1 MKIIKSG
8 GVEAVFN
15 KNNIIRAIQAANQRV
30 GLDKRFTNNEIKE
43 IAKKIEDCCKKE
55 TRTLNSGDIQVM
67 VENEIMTY
75 GKHDVARE
83 YITYRY
89 NKALESKKNT
99 TDASILSLLDDNNE
113 ELKQEN
119 ANKNPTVINVQR
131 DYMAGEVSKD
141 ICHRYL
147 IPEDIWKAH
156 KEGIIH
162 FHDMDYFANRIHNCL
177 DKSTKFITNEGVK
190 TFEDFNDGDAVTVL
204 TKNGKWK
211 NAIVKCYGKDKLFKY
226 TFYNGKKSIVQ
237 EVIATENHRWY
248 LKDNSV
254 TTSLSV
260 GDKLIKAPVIY
271 EQDKDYE
278 TFDDIQKGLWCM
290 GFAFGDGV
298 IEHSGYSTRIRLC
311 GKKDNDWL
319 NRFDNEYC
327 SIRGQKIGT
336 DHIVAIK
343 NYQKTVPDFRNVND
357 VRAFLN
363 GLYCADGKMS
373 INNPHS
379 RMYRIQSSK
388 KEVIDFIRKYA
399 PICGLYITK
408 ETDFTGQKTNY
419 TESRPYTI
427 QFSFNPN
434 FKFSYTV
441 LSKEFLKEDEV
452 WCLEVEDEHNFVLY
466 NGIVTGNCDLVNL
479 KDMLQNGTVISG
491 VKIDKP
497 HRFSTAATIASQIA
511 QQVSSSQYGGQ
522 SMNMSNL
529 SPFINESRKSFRKRL
544 IECGM
549 NENDEHFNTILE
561 NMVIKDVE
569 DGVQTFVY
577 QLNTMSGTNGQSPF
591 ITLFMYLDDVP
602 NGQEKDDLALLIQ
615 KILEQRI
622 VGFKNKQGVYIAP
635 AFPKL
640 IYVLDEDNITE
651 DSKYWYLTKLAAEC
665 TAKRMVPD
673 YVSAKVM
680 KELKDG
686 NVYTP
691 MGCRSFLTPA
701 YVDKNDPWK
710 ITTKKKGVPKFEGR
724 FNQGVVT
731 INLPDVALSSNKDIE
746 KFWYILDERLE
757 LCHRALR
764 LRHERL
770 RGVKSDIAP
779 ILWQNGAI
787 ARLKP
792 GETID
797 NLLYNGYSTISL
809 GYVGLYECVKYLTG
823 KDHWVSEE
831 EGGALEFAQQ
841 VMQKLNDKCKQWKE
855 IEHIDYSVY
864 GTPEESTTQKFAQS
878 LQRRFGIIKG
888 ITDKN
893 YVTNSYHIPVFHEID
908 AFSKLT
914 YEAQLQKLSP
924 GGAIS
929 YIEAPNM
936 VNNIDAILTL
946 LKHMYNTIMYSEI
959 NFKLDYCENCGY
971 HGAFE
976 IKDIDGKLQF
986 VCPNCGEKEFDHN
999 PTRLRPCRRVCGY
1012 ISSHQMNQGRMGDMK
1027 NRCEHC

>member
-162 FHDMDYFANRIHNCL
+162 FHDMDYFANRIYNC
-177 DKSTKFITNEGVK
+177 
-190 TFEDFNDGDAVTVL
+190 
-204 TKNGKWK
+204 
-211 NAIVKCYGKDKLFKY
+211 C
-226 TFYNGKKSIVQ
+226 
-237 EVIATENHRWY
+237 
-248 LKDNSV
+248 
-254 TTSLSV
+254 
-260 GDKLIKAPVIY
+260 LI
-271 EQDKDYE
+271 
-278 TFDDIQKGLWCM
+278 
-290 GFAFGDGV
+290 
-298 IEHSGYSTRIRLC
+298 
-311 GKKDNDWL
+311 
-319 NRFDNEYC
+319 
-327 SIRGQKIGT
+327 
-336 DHIVAIK
+336 
-343 NYQKTVPDFRNVND
+343 
-357 VRAFLN
+357 
-363 GLYCADGKMS
+363 
-373 INNPHS
+373 
-379 RMYRIQSSK
+379 
-388 KEVIDFIRKYA
+388 
-399 PICGLYITK
+399 
-408 ETDFTGQKTNY
+408 
-419 TESRPYTI
+419 
-427 QFSFNPN
+427 
-434 FKFSYTV
+434 
-441 LSKEFLKEDEV
+441 
-452 WCLEVEDEHNFVLY
+452 
-466 NGIVTGNCDLVNL
+466 NL
-479 KDMLQNGTVISG
+479 KDMLWNGTVLNG
-491 VKIDKP
+491 VKIDRP
-497 HRFSTAATIASQIA
+497 HRFSTAANITCQISA
-511 QQVSSSQYGGQ
+511 QVASSQYGGQ
-522 SMNMSNL
+522 SINASHL
-529 SPFINESRKSFRKRL
+529 SIFIEESRKDIRKKL
-544 IECGM
+544 ISAGVDENLPNF
-549 NENDEHFNTILE
+549 NEIVE
-561 NMVIKDVE
+561 NMVVKDVE
-569 DGVQTFVY
+569 DGVQTLNY
-577 QLNTMSGTNGQSPF
+577 QWLSLNSSNGQSPF
-591 ITLFMYLDDVP
+591 VTLFMYLDDVP
-602 NGQEKDDLALLIQ
+602 EGKERDDLALMIQ
-615 KILEQRI
+615 KIFEQRI
-622 VGFKNKQGVYIAP
+622 VGLKNKQGVYVAP

-651 DSKYWYLTKLAAEC
+651 DSKYWYLTQLAAEC
-665 TAKRMVPD
+665 TSKRMVPD
-673 YVSAKVM
+673 YISAKIM
-680 KELKDG
+680 RELKDG
-686 NVYTP
+686 NVYSV
-691 MGCRSFLTPA
+691 MGCRSTLTVA

-731 INLPDVALSSNKDIE
+731 INLPDVALSSDKDIE

-779 ILWQNGAI
+779 ILWQNGTI
-787 ARLKP
+787 ARLKS
-792 GETID
+792 GEIID

-823 KDHWVSEE
+823 KDHWIPDE

-864 GTPEESTTQKFAQS
+864 GTPEESTTHKFAQS
-878 LQRRFGIIKG
+878 LQRRFGIIEG

-893 YVTNSYHIPVFHEID
+893 YVTNSYHIPVFQEID

-936 VNNIDAILTL
+936 QNNIDAILTL

-959 NFKLDYCENCGY
+959 NLKLDYCENCGY

-1027 NRCEHC
+1027 DRCEHC

>member
-162 FHDMDYFANRIHNCL
+162 FHDMDYFANRIH
-177 DKSTKFITNEGVK
+177 
-190 TFEDFNDGDAVTVL
+190 
-204 TKNGKWK
+204 
-211 NAIVKCYGKDKLFKY
+211 
-226 TFYNGKKSIVQ
+226 
-237 EVIATENHRWY
+237 
-248 LKDNSV
+248 
-254 TTSLSV
+254 
-260 GDKLIKAPVIY
+260 
-271 EQDKDYE
+271 
-278 TFDDIQKGLWCM
+278 
-290 GFAFGDGV
+290 
-298 IEHSGYSTRIRLC
+298 
-311 GKKDNDWL
+311 
-319 NRFDNEYC
+319 
-327 SIRGQKIGT
+327 
-336 DHIVAIK
+336 
-343 NYQKTVPDFRNVND
+343 
-357 VRAFLN
+357 
-363 GLYCADGKMS
+363 
-373 INNPHS
+373 
-379 RMYRIQSSK
+379 
-388 KEVIDFIRKYA
+388 
-399 PICGLYITK
+399 
-408 ETDFTGQKTNY
+408 
-419 TESRPYTI
+419 
-427 QFSFNPN
+427 
-434 FKFSYTV
+434 
-441 LSKEFLKEDEV
+441 
-452 WCLEVEDEHNFVLY
+452 
-466 NGIVTGNCDLVNL
+466 NCDLVNL

-710 ITTKKKGVPKFEGR
+710 ITTKKKGIPKFEGR

-787 ARLKP
+787 ARLKA

-878 LQRRFGIIKG
+878 LQRRFGIIEG

-893 YVTNSYHIPVFHEID
+893 YVTNSYHIPVFQDID

-936 VNNIDAILTL
+936 VNNIDAILSL
-946 LKHMYNTIMYSEI
+946 MKYMYDTIMYSEI

-1027 NRCEHC
+1027 DRCEHC

>member
-162 FHDMDYFANRIHNCL
+162 FHDMDYFANRIH
-177 DKSTKFITNEGVK
+177 
-190 TFEDFNDGDAVTVL
+190 
-204 TKNGKWK
+204 
-211 NAIVKCYGKDKLFKY
+211 
-226 TFYNGKKSIVQ
+226 
-237 EVIATENHRWY
+237 
-248 LKDNSV
+248 
-254 TTSLSV
+254 
-260 GDKLIKAPVIY
+260 
-271 EQDKDYE
+271 
-278 TFDDIQKGLWCM
+278 
-290 GFAFGDGV
+290 
-298 IEHSGYSTRIRLC
+298 
-311 GKKDNDWL
+311 
-319 NRFDNEYC
+319 
-327 SIRGQKIGT
+327 
-336 DHIVAIK
+336 
-343 NYQKTVPDFRNVND
+343 
-357 VRAFLN
+357 
-363 GLYCADGKMS
+363 
-373 INNPHS
+373 
-379 RMYRIQSSK
+379 
-388 KEVIDFIRKYA
+388 
-399 PICGLYITK
+399 
-408 ETDFTGQKTNY
+408 
-419 TESRPYTI
+419 
-427 QFSFNPN
+427 
-434 FKFSYTV
+434 
-441 LSKEFLKEDEV
+441 
-452 WCLEVEDEHNFVLY
+452 
-466 NGIVTGNCDLVNL
+466 NCDLVNL

-710 ITTKKKGVPKFEGR
+710 ITTKKKGIPKFEGR

-787 ARLKP
+787 ARLKA

-823 KDHWVSEE
+823 KDHWTPDE

-864 GTPEESTTQKFAQS
+864 ATPEESTTHKFAQS
-878 LQRRFGIIKG
+878 LQRRFGIIEG

-893 YVTNSYHIPVFHEID
+893 YVTNSYHIPVFQEID

-914 YEAQLQKLSP
+914 YEAQLQRLSP

-936 VNNIDAILTL
+936 QNNIDAILTL

-959 NFKLDYCENCGY
+959 NLKLDYCENCGY

>member
-75 GKHDVARE
+75 GKYDVARE

-162 FHDMDYFANRIHNCL
+162 FHDMDYFANRIH
-177 DKSTKFITNEGVK
+177 
-190 TFEDFNDGDAVTVL
+190 
-204 TKNGKWK
+204 
-211 NAIVKCYGKDKLFKY
+211 
-226 TFYNGKKSIVQ
+226 
-237 EVIATENHRWY
+237 
-248 LKDNSV
+248 
-254 TTSLSV
+254 
-260 GDKLIKAPVIY
+260 
-271 EQDKDYE
+271 
-278 TFDDIQKGLWCM
+278 
-290 GFAFGDGV
+290 
-298 IEHSGYSTRIRLC
+298 
-311 GKKDNDWL
+311 
-319 NRFDNEYC
+319 
-327 SIRGQKIGT
+327 
-336 DHIVAIK
+336 
-343 NYQKTVPDFRNVND
+343 
-357 VRAFLN
+357 
-363 GLYCADGKMS
+363 
-373 INNPHS
+373 
-379 RMYRIQSSK
+379 
-388 KEVIDFIRKYA
+388 
-399 PICGLYITK
+399 
-408 ETDFTGQKTNY
+408 
-419 TESRPYTI
+419 
-427 QFSFNPN
+427 
-434 FKFSYTV
+434 
-441 LSKEFLKEDEV
+441 
-452 WCLEVEDEHNFVLY
+452 
-466 NGIVTGNCDLVNL
+466 NCDLVNL

-710 ITTKKKGVPKFEGR
+710 ITTKKKGIPKFEGR

-787 ARLKP
+787 ARLKS

-823 KDHWVSEE
+823 KDHWTPDE

-864 GTPEESTTQKFAQS
+864 ATPEESTTHKFAQS
-878 LQRRFGIIKG
+878 LQRRFGIIEG

-893 YVTNSYHIPVFHEID
+893 YVTNSYHIPVFQEID

-914 YEAQLQKLSP
+914 YEAQLQRLSP

-936 VNNIDAILTL
+936 QNNIDAILTL

-959 NFKLDYCENCGY
+959 NLKLDYCENCGY

>member
-162 FHDMDYFANRIHNCL
+162 FHDMDYFANRIYNC
-177 DKSTKFITNEGVK
+177 
-190 TFEDFNDGDAVTVL
+190 
-204 TKNGKWK
+204 
-211 NAIVKCYGKDKLFKY
+211 C
-226 TFYNGKKSIVQ
+226 
-237 EVIATENHRWY
+237 
-248 LKDNSV
+248 
-254 TTSLSV
+254 
-260 GDKLIKAPVIY
+260 LI
-271 EQDKDYE
+271 
-278 TFDDIQKGLWCM
+278 
-290 GFAFGDGV
+290 
-298 IEHSGYSTRIRLC
+298 
-311 GKKDNDWL
+311 
-319 NRFDNEYC
+319 
-327 SIRGQKIGT
+327 
-336 DHIVAIK
+336 
-343 NYQKTVPDFRNVND
+343 
-357 VRAFLN
+357 
-363 GLYCADGKMS
+363 
-373 INNPHS
+373 
-379 RMYRIQSSK
+379 
-388 KEVIDFIRKYA
+388 
-399 PICGLYITK
+399 
-408 ETDFTGQKTNY
+408 
-419 TESRPYTI
+419 
-427 QFSFNPN
+427 
-434 FKFSYTV
+434 
-441 LSKEFLKEDEV
+441 
-452 WCLEVEDEHNFVLY
+452 
-466 NGIVTGNCDLVNL
+466 NL
-479 KDMLQNGTVISG
+479 KDMLWNGTVLNN
-491 VKIDKP
+491 VKIDRP
-497 HRFSTAATIASQIA
+497 HRFSTAANITCQISA
-511 QQVSSSQYGGQ
+511 QVASSQYGGQ
-522 SMNMSNL
+522 SINASHL
-529 SPFINESRKSFRKRL
+529 SIFIEESRKDIRKKL
-544 IECGM
+544 ISAGVDENLPNF
-549 NENDEHFNTILE
+549 NEIVE
-561 NMVIKDVE
+561 NMVVKDVE
-569 DGVQTFVY
+569 DGVQTLNY
-577 QLNTMSGTNGQSPF
+577 QWLSLNSSNGQSPF
-591 ITLFMYLDDVP
+591 VTLFMYLDDVP
-602 NGQEKDDLALLIQ
+602 EGQERDDLALMIQ

-622 VGFKNKQGVYIAP
+622 VGLKNKQGVYVAP

-640 IYVLDEDNITE
+640 IYVLDDDNITE
-651 DSKYWYLTKLAAEC
+651 DSKYWYLTQLAAEC
-665 TAKRMVPD
+665 TSKRMVPD

-787 ARLKP
+787 ARLKS

-878 LQRRFGIIKG
+878 LQRRFGIIEG

-908 AFSKLT
+908 AFSKLS

-936 VNNIDAILTL
+936 VNNIEAILTL

-1027 NRCEHC
+1027 DRCEHC

>member
-162 FHDMDYFANRIHNCL
+162 FHDMDYFANRIHNC
-177 DKSTKFITNEGVK
+177 
-190 TFEDFNDGDAVTVL
+190 
-204 TKNGKWK
+204 
-211 NAIVKCYGKDKLFKY
+211 
-226 TFYNGKKSIVQ
+226 
-237 EVIATENHRWY
+237 
-248 LKDNSV
+248 
-254 TTSLSV
+254 
-260 GDKLIKAPVIY
+260 
-271 EQDKDYE
+271 
-278 TFDDIQKGLWCM
+278 
-290 GFAFGDGV
+290 
-298 IEHSGYSTRIRLC
+298 
-311 GKKDNDWL
+311 
-319 NRFDNEYC
+319 
-327 SIRGQKIGT
+327 
-336 DHIVAIK
+336 
-343 NYQKTVPDFRNVND
+343 
-357 VRAFLN
+357 
-363 GLYCADGKMS
+363 
-373 INNPHS
+373 
-379 RMYRIQSSK
+379 
-388 KEVIDFIRKYA
+388 
-399 PICGLYITK
+399 
-408 ETDFTGQKTNY
+408 
-419 TESRPYTI
+419 
-427 QFSFNPN
+427 
-434 FKFSYTV
+434 
-441 LSKEFLKEDEV
+441 
-452 WCLEVEDEHNFVLY
+452 
-466 NGIVTGNCDLVNL
+466 DLVNL

-549 NENDEHFNTILE
+549 NENDEHFDTILE

-622 VGFKNKQGVYIAP
+622 VGFKNRQGVYIAP

-680 KELKDG
+680 KKLKDG

-731 INLPDVALSSNKDIE
+731 INLPDVALSSDKDIE

-787 ARLKP
+787 ARLKS

-864 GTPEESTTQKFAQS
+864 GTPEESTTHKFAQS
-878 LQRRFGIIKG
+878 LQRRFGIIEG

-893 YVTNSYHIPVFHEID
+893 YVTNSYHIPVFQDID

-936 VNNIDAILTL
+936 VNNIDAILSL
-946 LKHMYNTIMYSEI
+946 MKYMYDTIMYSEI

-1027 NRCEHC
+1027 DRCEHC

>member
-8 GVEAVFN
+8 GGEAVFN

-162 FHDMDYFANRIHNCL
+162 FHDMDYFANRIH
-177 DKSTKFITNEGVK
+177 
-190 TFEDFNDGDAVTVL
+190 
-204 TKNGKWK
+204 
-211 NAIVKCYGKDKLFKY
+211 
-226 TFYNGKKSIVQ
+226 
-237 EVIATENHRWY
+237 
-248 LKDNSV
+248 
-254 TTSLSV
+254 
-260 GDKLIKAPVIY
+260 
-271 EQDKDYE
+271 
-278 TFDDIQKGLWCM
+278 
-290 GFAFGDGV
+290 
-298 IEHSGYSTRIRLC
+298 
-311 GKKDNDWL
+311 
-319 NRFDNEYC
+319 
-327 SIRGQKIGT
+327 
-336 DHIVAIK
+336 
-343 NYQKTVPDFRNVND
+343 
-357 VRAFLN
+357 
-363 GLYCADGKMS
+363 
-373 INNPHS
+373 
-379 RMYRIQSSK
+379 
-388 KEVIDFIRKYA
+388 
-399 PICGLYITK
+399 
-408 ETDFTGQKTNY
+408 
-419 TESRPYTI
+419 
-427 QFSFNPN
+427 
-434 FKFSYTV
+434 
-441 LSKEFLKEDEV
+441 
-452 WCLEVEDEHNFVLY
+452 
-466 NGIVTGNCDLVNL
+466 NCDLVNL

-710 ITTKKKGVPKFEGR
+710 ITTKKKGIPKFEGR

-787 ARLKP
+787 ARLKA

-823 KDHWVSEE
+823 KDHWTPDE

-841 VMQKLNDKCKQWKE
+841 VMQKLNNKCKQWKE

-864 GTPEESTTQKFAQS
+864 ATPQESTTQKFAQS
-878 LQRRFGIIKG
+878 LQRRFGIIEG

-893 YVTNSYHIPVFHEID
+893 YVTNSYHIPVFQEID

-914 YEAQLQKLSP
+914 YEAQLQRLSP

-936 VNNIDAILTL
+936 QNNIDAILTL

-959 NFKLDYCENCGY
+959 NLKLDYCENCGY

>member
-162 FHDMDYFANRIHNCL
+162 FHDMDYFANRIHNC
-177 DKSTKFITNEGVK
+177 
-190 TFEDFNDGDAVTVL
+190 
-204 TKNGKWK
+204 
-211 NAIVKCYGKDKLFKY
+211 
-226 TFYNGKKSIVQ
+226 
-237 EVIATENHRWY
+237 
-248 LKDNSV
+248 
-254 TTSLSV
+254 
-260 GDKLIKAPVIY
+260 
-271 EQDKDYE
+271 
-278 TFDDIQKGLWCM
+278 
-290 GFAFGDGV
+290 
-298 IEHSGYSTRIRLC
+298 
-311 GKKDNDWL
+311 
-319 NRFDNEYC
+319 
-327 SIRGQKIGT
+327 
-336 DHIVAIK
+336 
-343 NYQKTVPDFRNVND
+343 
-357 VRAFLN
+357 
-363 GLYCADGKMS
+363 
-373 INNPHS
+373 
-379 RMYRIQSSK
+379 
-388 KEVIDFIRKYA
+388 
-399 PICGLYITK
+399 
-408 ETDFTGQKTNY
+408 
-419 TESRPYTI
+419 
-427 QFSFNPN
+427 
-434 FKFSYTV
+434 
-441 LSKEFLKEDEV
+441 
-452 WCLEVEDEHNFVLY
+452 
-466 NGIVTGNCDLVNL
+466 DLVNL

-577 QLNTMSGTNGQSPF
+577 QLNTISGTNGQSPF

-864 GTPEESTTQKFAQS
+864 GTPEESTTHKFAQS

-908 AFSKLT
+908 AFSKLS

-936 VNNIDAILTL
+936 QNNIEAILTL
-946 LKHMYNTIMYSEI
+946 LKHMYNTIMYSEV

-1027 NRCEHC
+1027 DRCEHC

>member
-15 KNNIIRAIQAANQRV
+15 KNNIIRANQAANQRV

-162 FHDMDYFANRIHNCL
+162 FHDMDYFANRIHNC
-177 DKSTKFITNEGVK
+177 
-190 TFEDFNDGDAVTVL
+190 
-204 TKNGKWK
+204 
-211 NAIVKCYGKDKLFKY
+211 
-226 TFYNGKKSIVQ
+226 
-237 EVIATENHRWY
+237 
-248 LKDNSV
+248 
-254 TTSLSV
+254 
-260 GDKLIKAPVIY
+260 
-271 EQDKDYE
+271 
-278 TFDDIQKGLWCM
+278 
-290 GFAFGDGV
+290 
-298 IEHSGYSTRIRLC
+298 
-311 GKKDNDWL
+311 
-319 NRFDNEYC
+319 
-327 SIRGQKIGT
+327 
-336 DHIVAIK
+336 
-343 NYQKTVPDFRNVND
+343 
-357 VRAFLN
+357 
-363 GLYCADGKMS
+363 
-373 INNPHS
+373 
-379 RMYRIQSSK
+379 
-388 KEVIDFIRKYA
+388 
-399 PICGLYITK
+399 
-408 ETDFTGQKTNY
+408 
-419 TESRPYTI
+419 
-427 QFSFNPN
+427 
-434 FKFSYTV
+434 
-441 LSKEFLKEDEV
+441 
-452 WCLEVEDEHNFVLY
+452 
-466 NGIVTGNCDLVNL
+466 DLVNL

-549 NENDEHFNTILE
+549 NENDEHFDTILE

-680 KELKDG
+680 KKLKDG

-710 ITTKKKGVPKFEGR
+710 ITTKKKGVPKFAGR

-731 INLPDVALSSNKDIE
+731 INLPDVALSSDKDIE

-855 IEHIDYSVY
+855 IEHIDYSTY
-864 GTPEESTTQKFAQS
+864 GTPQESTTQKFAQS
-878 LQRRFGIIKG
+878 LQRRFGIIEG

-893 YVTNSYHIPVFHEID
+893 YVTNSYHIPVFQDID

-936 VNNIDAILTL
+936 VNNIDAILSL
-946 LKHMYNTIMYSEI
+946 MKYMYDTIMYSEI

-1027 NRCEHC
+1027 DRCEHC

>member
-1 MKIIKSG
+1 MKSG
-8 GVEAVFN
+8 GVEATFN
-15 KNNIIRAIQAANQRV
+15 KNNIVKAIQSANQRV
-30 GLDKRFTNNEIKE
+30 SLNDRFTNEEIKQ
-43 IAKKIEDCCKKE
+43 IAKNIEDYCKSE
-55 TRTLNSGDIQVM
+55 TRTLNTGDIQVM
-67 VENEIMTY
+67 VENEIMNR
-75 GKHDVARE
+75 GKFDIARE

-89 NKALESKKNT
+89 NKALECKKNT

-162 FHDMDYFANRIHNCL
+162 FHDMDYFANRIYNC
-177 DKSTKFITNEGVK
+177 N
-190 TFEDFNDGDAVTVL
+190 
-204 TKNGKWK
+204 
-211 NAIVKCYGKDKLFKY
+211 
-226 TFYNGKKSIVQ
+226 
-237 EVIATENHRWY
+237 
-248 LKDNSV
+248 
-254 TTSLSV
+254 
-260 GDKLIKAPVIY
+260 
-271 EQDKDYE
+271 
-278 TFDDIQKGLWCM
+278 
-290 GFAFGDGV
+290 
-298 IEHSGYSTRIRLC
+298 
-311 GKKDNDWL
+311 
-319 NRFDNEYC
+319 
-327 SIRGQKIGT
+327 
-336 DHIVAIK
+336 
-343 NYQKTVPDFRNVND
+343 
-357 VRAFLN
+357 
-363 GLYCADGKMS
+363 
-373 INNPHS
+373 
-379 RMYRIQSSK
+379 
-388 KEVIDFIRKYA
+388 
-399 PICGLYITK
+399 
-408 ETDFTGQKTNY
+408 
-419 TESRPYTI
+419 
-427 QFSFNPN
+427 
-434 FKFSYTV
+434 
-441 LSKEFLKEDEV
+441 
-452 WCLEVEDEHNFVLY
+452 
-466 NGIVTGNCDLVNL
+466 LVNL

-549 NENDEHFNTILE
+549 NENDEHFDTILE

-622 VGFKNKQGVYIAP
+622 VGFKNKQGVYVAP

-651 DSKYWYLTKLAAEC
+651 DSKYWYLTKLAAKC

-731 INLPDVALSSNKDIE
+731 INLPDVALSSGKNIE

-787 ARLKP
+787 ARLKS

-797 NLLYNGYSTISL
+797 KLLYDGYSTISL
-809 GYVGLYECVKYLTG
+809 GYVGLYETVKYLTG
-823 KDHWVSEE
+823 KDHWVTEE
-831 EGGALEFAQQ
+831 EGGALDFALQI
-841 VMQKLNDKCKQWKE
+841 MQKLNDKCKQWKE

-864 GTPEESTTQKFAQS
+864 GTPEESTTYKFATS
-878 LQRRFGIIKG
+878 LQKRFGIIKG

-893 YVTNSYHIPVFHEID
+893 YVTNSYHIPVFVEID
-908 AFSKLT
+908 AFEKLT
-914 YEAQLQKLSP
+914 KESQLQKLSP

-936 VNNIDAILTL
+936 DNNVDAILTL

-959 NFKLDYCENCGY
+959 NLKLDHCENCGY
-971 HGAFE
+971 SGNF
-976 IKDIDGKLQF
+976 DIQNVDNKLQF
-986 VCPNCGEKEFDHN
+986 VCPNCGMKEFDAS
-999 PTRLRPCRRVCGY
+999 PSKLRSCRRVCGY
-1012 ISSHQMNQGRMGDMK
+1012 ISSHQMNQGRMAEMK
-1027 NRCEHC
+1027 ERVEHI

>member
-162 FHDMDYFANRIHNCL
+162 FHDMDYFANRIHNC
-177 DKSTKFITNEGVK
+177 
-190 TFEDFNDGDAVTVL
+190 
-204 TKNGKWK
+204 
-211 NAIVKCYGKDKLFKY
+211 
-226 TFYNGKKSIVQ
+226 
-237 EVIATENHRWY
+237 
-248 LKDNSV
+248 
-254 TTSLSV
+254 
-260 GDKLIKAPVIY
+260 
-271 EQDKDYE
+271 
-278 TFDDIQKGLWCM
+278 
-290 GFAFGDGV
+290 
-298 IEHSGYSTRIRLC
+298 
-311 GKKDNDWL
+311 
-319 NRFDNEYC
+319 
-327 SIRGQKIGT
+327 
-336 DHIVAIK
+336 
-343 NYQKTVPDFRNVND
+343 
-357 VRAFLN
+357 
-363 GLYCADGKMS
+363 
-373 INNPHS
+373 
-379 RMYRIQSSK
+379 
-388 KEVIDFIRKYA
+388 
-399 PICGLYITK
+399 
-408 ETDFTGQKTNY
+408 
-419 TESRPYTI
+419 
-427 QFSFNPN
+427 
-434 FKFSYTV
+434 
-441 LSKEFLKEDEV
+441 
-452 WCLEVEDEHNFVLY
+452 
-466 NGIVTGNCDLVNL
+466 DLVNL

-549 NENDEHFNTILE
+549 NENDEHFDTILE

-640 IYVLDEDNITE
+640 IYVLDDDNITE

-864 GTPEESTTQKFAQS
+864 GTPEESTTHKFAQS

-908 AFSKLT
+908 AFSKLS

-936 VNNIDAILTL
+936 QNNIEAILTL
-946 LKHMYNTIMYSEI
+946 LKHMYNTIMYSEV

-1027 NRCEHC
+1027 DRCEHC

>member
-162 FHDMDYFANRIHNCL
+162 FHDMDYFANRIHNC
-177 DKSTKFITNEGVK
+177 
-190 TFEDFNDGDAVTVL
+190 
-204 TKNGKWK
+204 
-211 NAIVKCYGKDKLFKY
+211 
-226 TFYNGKKSIVQ
+226 
-237 EVIATENHRWY
+237 
-248 LKDNSV
+248 
-254 TTSLSV
+254 
-260 GDKLIKAPVIY
+260 
-271 EQDKDYE
+271 
-278 TFDDIQKGLWCM
+278 
-290 GFAFGDGV
+290 
-298 IEHSGYSTRIRLC
+298 
-311 GKKDNDWL
+311 
-319 NRFDNEYC
+319 
-327 SIRGQKIGT
+327 
-336 DHIVAIK
+336 
-343 NYQKTVPDFRNVND
+343 
-357 VRAFLN
+357 
-363 GLYCADGKMS
+363 
-373 INNPHS
+373 
-379 RMYRIQSSK
+379 
-388 KEVIDFIRKYA
+388 
-399 PICGLYITK
+399 
-408 ETDFTGQKTNY
+408 
-419 TESRPYTI
+419 
-427 QFSFNPN
+427 
-434 FKFSYTV
+434 
-441 LSKEFLKEDEV
+441 
-452 WCLEVEDEHNFVLY
+452 
-466 NGIVTGNCDLVNL
+466 DLVNL

-549 NENDEHFNTILE
+549 NENDEHFDTILE

-622 VGFKNKQGVYIAP
+622 VGFKNRQGVYIAP

-731 INLPDVALSSNKDIE
+731 INLPDVALSSDKDIE

-878 LQRRFGIIKG
+878 LQRRFGIIEG

-893 YVTNSYHIPVFHEID
+893 YVTNSYHIPVFQDID

-936 VNNIDAILTL
+936 VNNIDAILSL
-946 LKHMYNTIMYSEI
+946 MKYMYDTIMYSEI

-1027 NRCEHC
+1027 DRCEHC

>member
-162 FHDMDYFANRIHNCL
+162 FHDMDYFANRIHNC
-177 DKSTKFITNEGVK
+177 
-190 TFEDFNDGDAVTVL
+190 
-204 TKNGKWK
+204 
-211 NAIVKCYGKDKLFKY
+211 
-226 TFYNGKKSIVQ
+226 
-237 EVIATENHRWY
+237 
-248 LKDNSV
+248 
-254 TTSLSV
+254 
-260 GDKLIKAPVIY
+260 
-271 EQDKDYE
+271 
-278 TFDDIQKGLWCM
+278 
-290 GFAFGDGV
+290 
-298 IEHSGYSTRIRLC
+298 
-311 GKKDNDWL
+311 
-319 NRFDNEYC
+319 
-327 SIRGQKIGT
+327 
-336 DHIVAIK
+336 
-343 NYQKTVPDFRNVND
+343 
-357 VRAFLN
+357 
-363 GLYCADGKMS
+363 
-373 INNPHS
+373 
-379 RMYRIQSSK
+379 
-388 KEVIDFIRKYA
+388 
-399 PICGLYITK
+399 
-408 ETDFTGQKTNY
+408 
-419 TESRPYTI
+419 
-427 QFSFNPN
+427 
-434 FKFSYTV
+434 
-441 LSKEFLKEDEV
+441 
-452 WCLEVEDEHNFVLY
+452 
-466 NGIVTGNCDLVNL
+466 DLVNL

-549 NENDEHFNTILE
+549 NENDEHFDTILE

-622 VGFKNKQGVYIAP
+622 VGFKNRQGVYIAP

-864 GTPEESTTQKFAQS
+864 GTPEESTTHKFAQS

-908 AFSKLT
+908 AFSKLS

-936 VNNIDAILTL
+936 QNNIEAILTL
-946 LKHMYNTIMYSEI
+946 LKHMYNTIMYSEV

-1027 NRCEHC
+1027 DRCEHC

>member
-162 FHDMDYFANRIHNCL
+162 FHDMDYFANRIHNC
-177 DKSTKFITNEGVK
+177 
-190 TFEDFNDGDAVTVL
+190 
-204 TKNGKWK
+204 
-211 NAIVKCYGKDKLFKY
+211 
-226 TFYNGKKSIVQ
+226 
-237 EVIATENHRWY
+237 
-248 LKDNSV
+248 
-254 TTSLSV
+254 
-260 GDKLIKAPVIY
+260 
-271 EQDKDYE
+271 
-278 TFDDIQKGLWCM
+278 
-290 GFAFGDGV
+290 
-298 IEHSGYSTRIRLC
+298 
-311 GKKDNDWL
+311 
-319 NRFDNEYC
+319 
-327 SIRGQKIGT
+327 
-336 DHIVAIK
+336 
-343 NYQKTVPDFRNVND
+343 
-357 VRAFLN
+357 
-363 GLYCADGKMS
+363 
-373 INNPHS
+373 
-379 RMYRIQSSK
+379 
-388 KEVIDFIRKYA
+388 
-399 PICGLYITK
+399 
-408 ETDFTGQKTNY
+408 
-419 TESRPYTI
+419 
-427 QFSFNPN
+427 
-434 FKFSYTV
+434 
-441 LSKEFLKEDEV
+441 
-452 WCLEVEDEHNFVLY
+452 
-466 NGIVTGNCDLVNL
+466 DLVNL

-549 NENDEHFNTILE
+549 NENDEHFDTILE

-680 KELKDG
+680 KKLKDG

-731 INLPDVALSSNKDIE
+731 INLPDVALSSDKDIE

-878 LQRRFGIIKG
+878 LQRRFGIIEG

-893 YVTNSYHIPVFHEID
+893 YVTNSYHIPVFQDID

-936 VNNIDAILTL
+936 VNNIDAILSL
-946 LKHMYNTIMYSEI
+946 MKYMYDTIMYSEI

-1027 NRCEHC
+1027 DRCEHC

>member
-162 FHDMDYFANRIHNCL
+162 FHDMDYFANRIHNC
-177 DKSTKFITNEGVK
+177 
-190 TFEDFNDGDAVTVL
+190 
-204 TKNGKWK
+204 
-211 NAIVKCYGKDKLFKY
+211 
-226 TFYNGKKSIVQ
+226 
-237 EVIATENHRWY
+237 
-248 LKDNSV
+248 
-254 TTSLSV
+254 
-260 GDKLIKAPVIY
+260 
-271 EQDKDYE
+271 
-278 TFDDIQKGLWCM
+278 
-290 GFAFGDGV
+290 
-298 IEHSGYSTRIRLC
+298 
-311 GKKDNDWL
+311 
-319 NRFDNEYC
+319 
-327 SIRGQKIGT
+327 
-336 DHIVAIK
+336 
-343 NYQKTVPDFRNVND
+343 
-357 VRAFLN
+357 
-363 GLYCADGKMS
+363 
-373 INNPHS
+373 
-379 RMYRIQSSK
+379 
-388 KEVIDFIRKYA
+388 
-399 PICGLYITK
+399 
-408 ETDFTGQKTNY
+408 
-419 TESRPYTI
+419 
-427 QFSFNPN
+427 
-434 FKFSYTV
+434 
-441 LSKEFLKEDEV
+441 
-452 WCLEVEDEHNFVLY
+452 
-466 NGIVTGNCDLVNL
+466 DLVNL

-591 ITLFMYLDDVP
+591 ITLFMYLDDLP

-710 ITTKKKGVPKFEGR
+710 ITTKKKGIPKFEGR

-787 ARLKP
+787 ARLKA

-878 LQRRFGIIKG
+878 LQRRFGIIEG

-893 YVTNSYHIPVFHEID
+893 YVTNSYHIPVFQDID

-936 VNNIDAILTL
+936 VNNIDAILSL
-946 LKHMYNTIMYSEI
+946 MKYMYDTIMYSEI

>member
-162 FHDMDYFANRIHNCL
+162 FHDMDYFANRIHNC
-177 DKSTKFITNEGVK
+177 
-190 TFEDFNDGDAVTVL
+190 
-204 TKNGKWK
+204 
-211 NAIVKCYGKDKLFKY
+211 
-226 TFYNGKKSIVQ
+226 
-237 EVIATENHRWY
+237 
-248 LKDNSV
+248 
-254 TTSLSV
+254 
-260 GDKLIKAPVIY
+260 
-271 EQDKDYE
+271 
-278 TFDDIQKGLWCM
+278 
-290 GFAFGDGV
+290 
-298 IEHSGYSTRIRLC
+298 
-311 GKKDNDWL
+311 
-319 NRFDNEYC
+319 
-327 SIRGQKIGT
+327 
-336 DHIVAIK
+336 
-343 NYQKTVPDFRNVND
+343 
-357 VRAFLN
+357 
-363 GLYCADGKMS
+363 
-373 INNPHS
+373 
-379 RMYRIQSSK
+379 
-388 KEVIDFIRKYA
+388 
-399 PICGLYITK
+399 
-408 ETDFTGQKTNY
+408 
-419 TESRPYTI
+419 
-427 QFSFNPN
+427 
-434 FKFSYTV
+434 
-441 LSKEFLKEDEV
+441 
-452 WCLEVEDEHNFVLY
+452 
-466 NGIVTGNCDLVNL
+466 DLVNL

-549 NENDEHFNTILE
+549 NENDEHFDTILE

-680 KELKDG
+680 KKLKDG

-731 INLPDVALSSNKDIE
+731 INLPDVALSSDKDIE

-864 GTPEESTTQKFAQS
+864 GTPEESTTHKFAQS
-878 LQRRFGIIKG
+878 LQRRFGIIEG

-893 YVTNSYHIPVFHEID
+893 YVTNSYHIPVFQDID

-936 VNNIDAILTL
+936 VNNIDAILSL
-946 LKHMYNTIMYSEI
+946 MKYMYDTIMYSEI

-1027 NRCEHC
+1027 DRCEHC

>member
-75 GKHDVARE
+75 GKYDVARE

-162 FHDMDYFANRIHNCL
+162 FHDMDYFANRIH
-177 DKSTKFITNEGVK
+177 
-190 TFEDFNDGDAVTVL
+190 
-204 TKNGKWK
+204 
-211 NAIVKCYGKDKLFKY
+211 
-226 TFYNGKKSIVQ
+226 
-237 EVIATENHRWY
+237 
-248 LKDNSV
+248 
-254 TTSLSV
+254 
-260 GDKLIKAPVIY
+260 
-271 EQDKDYE
+271 
-278 TFDDIQKGLWCM
+278 
-290 GFAFGDGV
+290 
-298 IEHSGYSTRIRLC
+298 
-311 GKKDNDWL
+311 
-319 NRFDNEYC
+319 
-327 SIRGQKIGT
+327 
-336 DHIVAIK
+336 
-343 NYQKTVPDFRNVND
+343 
-357 VRAFLN
+357 
-363 GLYCADGKMS
+363 
-373 INNPHS
+373 
-379 RMYRIQSSK
+379 
-388 KEVIDFIRKYA
+388 
-399 PICGLYITK
+399 
-408 ETDFTGQKTNY
+408 
-419 TESRPYTI
+419 
-427 QFSFNPN
+427 
-434 FKFSYTV
+434 
-441 LSKEFLKEDEV
+441 
-452 WCLEVEDEHNFVLY
+452 
-466 NGIVTGNCDLVNL
+466 NCDLVNL

-622 VGFKNKQGVYIAP
+622 VGFKNKQGVYVAP

-651 DSKYWYLTKLAAEC
+651 DSKYWYLTKLAAKC

-731 INLPDVALSSNKDIE
+731 INLPDVALSSGKNIE

-797 NLLYNGYSTISL
+797 KLLYDGYSTISL
-809 GYVGLYECVKYLTG
+809 GYVGLYETVKYLTG
-823 KDHWVSEE
+823 KDHWVTEE
-831 EGGALEFAQQ
+831 EGGALDFALQI
-841 VMQKLNDKCKQWKE
+841 MQKLNDKCKQWKE

-864 GTPEESTTQKFAQS
+864 GTPEESTTYKFATS
-878 LQRRFGIIKG
+878 LQKRFGIIKG

-893 YVTNSYHIPVFHEID
+893 YVTNSYHIPVFVEID
-908 AFSKLT
+908 AFEKLT
-914 YEAQLQKLSP
+914 KESQLQKLSP

-936 VNNIDAILTL
+936 DNNVDAILTL

-959 NFKLDYCENCGY
+959 NLKLDHCENCGY
-971 HGAFE
+971 SGNF
-976 IKDIDGKLQF
+976 DIQNVDNKLQF
-986 VCPNCGEKEFDHN
+986 VCPNCGMKEFDAS
-999 PTRLRPCRRVCGY
+999 PSKLRSCRRVCGY
-1012 ISSHQMNQGRMGDMK
+1012 ISSHQMNQGRMAEMK
-1027 NRCEHC
+1027 ERVEHI

>member
-162 FHDMDYFANRIHNCL
+162 FHDMDYFANRIH
-177 DKSTKFITNEGVK
+177 
-190 TFEDFNDGDAVTVL
+190 
-204 TKNGKWK
+204 
-211 NAIVKCYGKDKLFKY
+211 
-226 TFYNGKKSIVQ
+226 
-237 EVIATENHRWY
+237 
-248 LKDNSV
+248 
-254 TTSLSV
+254 
-260 GDKLIKAPVIY
+260 
-271 EQDKDYE
+271 
-278 TFDDIQKGLWCM
+278 
-290 GFAFGDGV
+290 
-298 IEHSGYSTRIRLC
+298 
-311 GKKDNDWL
+311 
-319 NRFDNEYC
+319 
-327 SIRGQKIGT
+327 
-336 DHIVAIK
+336 
-343 NYQKTVPDFRNVND
+343 
-357 VRAFLN
+357 
-363 GLYCADGKMS
+363 
-373 INNPHS
+373 
-379 RMYRIQSSK
+379 
-388 KEVIDFIRKYA
+388 
-399 PICGLYITK
+399 
-408 ETDFTGQKTNY
+408 
-419 TESRPYTI
+419 
-427 QFSFNPN
+427 
-434 FKFSYTV
+434 
-441 LSKEFLKEDEV
+441 
-452 WCLEVEDEHNFVLY
+452 
-466 NGIVTGNCDLVNL
+466 NCDLVNL

-710 ITTKKKGVPKFEGR
+710 ITTKKKGIPKFEGR

-787 ARLKP
+787 ARLKA

-864 GTPEESTTQKFAQS
+864 GTPEESTTHKFAQS
-878 LQRRFGIIKG
+878 LQRRFGIIEG

-893 YVTNSYHIPVFHEID
+893 YVTNSYHIPVFQEID

-914 YEAQLQKLSP
+914 YEAQLQRLSP

-936 VNNIDAILTL
+936 QNNIDAILTL

-959 NFKLDYCENCGY
+959 NLKLDYCENCGY

-1027 NRCEHC
+1027 DRCEHC

>member
-162 FHDMDYFANRIHNCL
+162 FHDMDYFANRIYNC
-177 DKSTKFITNEGVK
+177 
-190 TFEDFNDGDAVTVL
+190 
-204 TKNGKWK
+204 
-211 NAIVKCYGKDKLFKY
+211 C
-226 TFYNGKKSIVQ
+226 
-237 EVIATENHRWY
+237 
-248 LKDNSV
+248 
-254 TTSLSV
+254 
-260 GDKLIKAPVIY
+260 LI
-271 EQDKDYE
+271 
-278 TFDDIQKGLWCM
+278 
-290 GFAFGDGV
+290 
-298 IEHSGYSTRIRLC
+298 
-311 GKKDNDWL
+311 
-319 NRFDNEYC
+319 
-327 SIRGQKIGT
+327 
-336 DHIVAIK
+336 
-343 NYQKTVPDFRNVND
+343 
-357 VRAFLN
+357 
-363 GLYCADGKMS
+363 
-373 INNPHS
+373 
-379 RMYRIQSSK
+379 
-388 KEVIDFIRKYA
+388 
-399 PICGLYITK
+399 
-408 ETDFTGQKTNY
+408 
-419 TESRPYTI
+419 
-427 QFSFNPN
+427 
-434 FKFSYTV
+434 
-441 LSKEFLKEDEV
+441 
-452 WCLEVEDEHNFVLY
+452 
-466 NGIVTGNCDLVNL
+466 NL
-479 KDMLQNGTVISG
+479 KDMLWNGTVLNN
-491 VKIDKP
+491 VKIDRP
-497 HRFSTAATIASQIA
+497 HRFSTAANITCQISA
-511 QQVSSSQYGGQ
+511 QVASSQYGGQ
-522 SMNMSNL
+522 SINASHL
-529 SPFINESRKSFRKRL
+529 SIFIEESRKDIRKKL
-544 IECGM
+544 ISAGVDENLPNF
-549 NENDEHFNTILE
+549 NEIVE
-561 NMVIKDVE
+561 NMVVKDVE
-569 DGVQTFVY
+569 DGVQTLNY
-577 QLNTMSGTNGQSPF
+577 QWLSLNSSNGQSPF
-591 ITLFMYLDDVP
+591 VTLFMYLDDVP
-602 NGQEKDDLALLIQ
+602 EGKERDDLALMIQ

-622 VGFKNKQGVYIAP
+622 VGLKNKQGVYVAP

-640 IYVLDEDNITE
+640 IYVLDDDNITE
-651 DSKYWYLTKLAAEC
+651 DSKYWYLTQLAAEC
-665 TAKRMVPD
+665 TSKRMVPD
-673 YVSAKVM
+673 YISAKIM
-680 KELKDG
+680 RELKDG
-686 NVYTP
+686 NVYSV
-691 MGCRSFLTPA
+691 MGCRSALTVA

-731 INLPDVALSSNKDIE
+731 INLPDVALSSDKDIE

-787 ARLKP
+787 ARLKS
-792 GETID
+792 GEIID

-823 KDHWVSEE
+823 KDHWIPDE

-841 VMQKLNDKCKQWKE
+841 VMRKLNDKCRQWKE

-864 GTPEESTTQKFAQS
+864 GTPEETTTQKFAQS
-878 LQRRFGIIKG
+878 LQRRFGIIEG

-893 YVTNSYHIPVFHEID
+893 YVTNSYHIPVFQDID

-936 VNNIDAILTL
+936 QNNIDAILTL

-959 NFKLDYCENCGY
+959 NLKLDYCENCGY

-976 IKDIDGKLQF
+976 MKDIDGKLQF

-1027 NRCEHC
+1027 DRCEHC

>member
-162 FHDMDYFANRIHNCL
+162 FHDMDYFANRIH
-177 DKSTKFITNEGVK
+177 
-190 TFEDFNDGDAVTVL
+190 
-204 TKNGKWK
+204 
-211 NAIVKCYGKDKLFKY
+211 
-226 TFYNGKKSIVQ
+226 
-237 EVIATENHRWY
+237 
-248 LKDNSV
+248 
-254 TTSLSV
+254 
-260 GDKLIKAPVIY
+260 
-271 EQDKDYE
+271 
-278 TFDDIQKGLWCM
+278 
-290 GFAFGDGV
+290 
-298 IEHSGYSTRIRLC
+298 
-311 GKKDNDWL
+311 
-319 NRFDNEYC
+319 
-327 SIRGQKIGT
+327 
-336 DHIVAIK
+336 
-343 NYQKTVPDFRNVND
+343 
-357 VRAFLN
+357 
-363 GLYCADGKMS
+363 
-373 INNPHS
+373 
-379 RMYRIQSSK
+379 
-388 KEVIDFIRKYA
+388 
-399 PICGLYITK
+399 
-408 ETDFTGQKTNY
+408 
-419 TESRPYTI
+419 
-427 QFSFNPN
+427 
-434 FKFSYTV
+434 
-441 LSKEFLKEDEV
+441 
-452 WCLEVEDEHNFVLY
+452 
-466 NGIVTGNCDLVNL
+466 NCDLVNL

-680 KELKDG
+680 KEYKEG

-691 MGCRSFLTPA
+691 MGCVSGDSAVRIKFDNECMTLPISNVYDLVKAYAKEQDQYIDGNPNKYIDTSMIDLYVFDSNILNYVKVNKVIKNIGSNIGWKHIFLENGSSLVCTE
-701 YVDKNDPWK
+701 NHI
-710 ITTKKKGVPKFEGR
+710 ITTNKHDEIEVKNITDDKLF
-724 FNQGVVT
+724 VVT
-731 INLPDVALSSNKDIE
+731 ED
-746 KFWYILDERLE
+746 
-757 LCHRALR
+757 
-764 LRHERL
+764 
-770 RGVKSDIAP
+770 G
-779 ILWQNGAI
+779 
-787 ARLKP
+787 LKP
-792 GETID
+792 CSISAIQDIKTFEDID
-797 NLLYNGYSTISL
+797 ED
-809 GYVGLYECVKYLTG
+809 VE
-823 KDHWVSEE
+823 
-831 EGGALEFAQQ
+831 
-841 VMQKLNDKCKQWKE
+841 
-855 IEHIDYSVY
+855 
-864 GTPEESTTQKFAQS
+864 
-878 LQRRFGIIKG
+878 
-888 ITDKN
+888 
-893 YVTNSYHIPVFHEID
+893 
-908 AFSKLT
+908 
-914 YEAQLQKLSP
+914 
-924 GGAIS
+924 
-929 YIEAPNM
+929 
-936 VNNIDAILTL
+936 
-946 LKHMYNTIMYSEI
+946 
-959 NFKLDYCENCGY
+959 
-971 HGAFE
+971 FE
-976 IKDIDGKLQF
+976 I
-986 VCPNCGEKEFDHN
+986 V
-999 PTRLRPCRRVCGY
+999 
-1012 ISSHQMNQGRMGDMK
+1012 
-1027 NRCEHC
+1027 